1 MNEQQALMLVK
12 EKLKDYK
19 AKKVE
24 ETSDAFIF
32 MCEAPDPEMI
42 PSKLAV
48 AVNKKTSRIGTSMS
62 SYDEAAANARG

>member
-1 MNEQQALMLVK
+1 MLVK